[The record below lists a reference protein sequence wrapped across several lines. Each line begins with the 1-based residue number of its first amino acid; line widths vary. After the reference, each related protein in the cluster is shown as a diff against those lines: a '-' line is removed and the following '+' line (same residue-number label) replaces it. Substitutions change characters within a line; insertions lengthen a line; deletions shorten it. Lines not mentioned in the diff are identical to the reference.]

1 MSSKIY
7 YNVQH
12 DLRLGVI
19 SMSSIAENIKKLRE
33 SHGWSKAELARM
45 IGKTRPAISQYES
58 GQTIPRMGTIEDLAR
73 VFGVNKRDIIESR
86 IEYGVVDMRIDDEI
100 ELVELYRKLSTQ
112 GKHALLAGLRDYVG
126 DAQ

>member
-12 DLRLGVI
+12 NLRLGVI

-58 GQTIPRMGTIEDLAR
+58 GQTIPRMGTIED
-73 VFGVNKRDIIESR
+73 
-86 IEYGVVDMRIDDEI
+86 
-100 ELVELYRKLSTQ
+100 
-112 GKHALLAGLRDYVG
+112 
-126 DAQ
+126 